1 MDIILL
7 EKIQN
12 LGELGDHVS
21 VKAGYA
27 RNFLIPQ
34 QKAMRATDD
43 AKARIEERRK
53 ELIKLDVDRLDVA
66 KARASV
72 AKGMTLQI
80 IRKVGEEGKLFG
92 SVTAAD
98 ITEALNEATEA
109 KFTRSEVNLPEGP
122 LKNTGDFEIAV
133 IVHPE
138 VEFKITVS
146 VVGEE

>member
-12 LGELGDHVS
+12 LGELGDQVA

-27 RNFLIPQ
+27 RNYLIPQ
-34 QKAMRATDD
+34 RKAVRATDD
-43 AKARIEERRK
+43 AKAKVDERRK
-53 ELIKLDVDRLDVA
+53 ELVKLATERLDVA
-66 KARASV
+66 KARAAV
-72 AKGMTLQI
+72 AKGVSLQLT
-80 IRKVGEEGKLFG
+80 RKVGEEGKLFG

-98 ITEALNEATEA
+98 ITEALNGKTDAE
-109 KFTRSEVNLPEGP
+109 FSRSEVNLPEGP
-122 LKNTGDFEIAV
+122 IKSVGDFEILV

-138 VEFKITVS
+138 VQFKISVT